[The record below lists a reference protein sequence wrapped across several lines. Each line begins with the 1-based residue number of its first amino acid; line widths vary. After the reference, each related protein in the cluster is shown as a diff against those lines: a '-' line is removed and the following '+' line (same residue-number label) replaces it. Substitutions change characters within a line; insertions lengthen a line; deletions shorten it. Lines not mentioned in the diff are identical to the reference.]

1 MILAAGLG
9 TRLRPLT
16 DRAPKP
22 LLPIA
27 GRPLLHYTLAWIA
40 SAGIRQVMI
49 NLHHMGEMIRDAIG
63 DGHGLG
69 LEVSYSEEPDILGTG
84 GGLKRVERF
93 FADGP
98 FLVVNADILTTVDP
112 RAVIAAH
119 AARRGLA
126 TLVVREDP
134 EVATYGA
141 IGLDPEGRIRRFL
154 GRGAWTG
161 PALQDVMFTGIHV
174 VDPRVLR
181 DVPAGVFSPITDA
194 YIAQVERG
202 DPLFGYRTNAF
213 WIDIGTPERYAAADR
228 AAAEGV
234 IPPPA
239 FAPAH
244 PARR

>member
-63 DGHGLG
+63 DGRGFG

-141 IGLDPEGRIRRFL
+141 IGLDPEDGSAASSAAGVDRPGAAGRHVHRHPRR
-154 GRGAWTG
+154 G
-161 PALQDVMFTGIHV
+161 
-174 VDPRVLR
+174 PRVLR

-202 DPLFGYRTNAF
+202 DPLFGYRTDAF
-213 WIDIGTPERYAAADR
+213 
-228 AAAEGV
+228 
-234 IPPPA
+234 
-239 FAPAH
+239 
-244 PARR
+244 